1 MEFRIVRILLF
12 TVLLF
17 NQNVRENKSILVLIS
32 SLIIKDIAI
41 SLIILTNIAKFPL
54 NLLIVLMTIIF
65 CIDLV
70 YIVINK
76 ILSCFKISK
85 IN

>member
-12 TVLLF
+12 TALLF

>member
-12 TVLLF
+12 TALLF

-54 NLLIVLMTIIF
+54 NLLIVLMTIVF

>member
-54 NLLIVLMTIIF
+54 NLLIVLMTIVF

>member
-1 MEFRIVRILLF
+1 MEFRIVRVLLF
-12 TVLLF
+12 TALLF